1 MKNTELEVNQNKLL
15 EVSNLSKIFKTNS
28 RDNYFNKIDNIAV
41 NNISFDIRSGET
53 IGVVGESGCGKSTLA
68 KLIVNLLTPTDGSI
82 LYKGTDIK
90 TIVGNDLKKLRKN
103 IQIIFQDPYS
113 TLNPRLKIGKAI
125 SEPLSFHKIVE
136 RSQIKKH
143 CINLLEQVGLNAKHF
158 DLYPNSFSGGQRQ
171 RISIARS
178 LSVKPELLI
187 ADEPVSSLDVSIQA
201 QIINLLI
208 NYQSERNIAILFI
221 SHDLAIV
228 KNISD
233 KILVMYLGKII
244 EKGRTREIFSN
255 PKHPYTQAL
264 LSSIPQSNP
273 HKRSRKKIIL
283 KGDVPKLFNNVGCC
297 FISRCSSAVNECK
310 NVTPPYNDITGS
322 HKVACHL
329 YN

>member
-1 MKNTELEVNQNKLL
+1 MKNKAFENNQKKLL
-15 EVSNLSKIFKTNS
+15 EVTNLSKIFKTNS
-28 RDNYFNKIDNIAV
+28 RGIFFKKIENIAV
-41 NNISFDIRSGET
+41 NNISFDVRAGET

-68 KLIVNLLTPTDGSI
+68 KLIVRLLIPTQGRI
-82 LYKGTDIK
+82 FYKGTDI
-90 TIVGNDLKKLRKN
+90 NDIAINEFKNLRKN

-125 SEPLSFHKIVE
+125 SEPLSFHKIVKNN
-136 RSQIKKH
+136 QIKQH
-143 CINLLEQVGLNAKHF
+143 CIDLLEQVGLNAKHY

-178 LSVKPELLI
+178 LSVQPELLI

-208 NYQSERNIAILFI
+208 KYQSEQNITILFI

-233 KILVMYLGKII
+233 RILVMYLGNII
-244 EKGRTREIFSN
+244 EKGKTKEIFSN
-255 PKHPYTQAL
+255 PKHPYTRAL

-273 HKRSRKKIIL
+273 HNRSRDKIIL
-283 KGDVPKLFNNVGCC
+283 KGDVPKLFNNVGCS
-297 FISRCSSAVNECK
+297 FISRCSSAIEECK
-310 NVTPPYNDITGS
+310 TVTPLYNKITNS